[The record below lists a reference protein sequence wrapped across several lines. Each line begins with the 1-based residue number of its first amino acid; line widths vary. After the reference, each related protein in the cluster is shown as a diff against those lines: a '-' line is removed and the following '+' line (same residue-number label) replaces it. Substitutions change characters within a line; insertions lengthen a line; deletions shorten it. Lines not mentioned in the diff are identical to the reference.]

1 MPMMAVALQMRV
13 VDMVSRVPF
22 SDSCQAHAIR
32 AAETNIMGE
41 SVVAGA
47 LRKTM

>member
-1 MPMMAVALQMRV
+1 MAVALQMRLV
-13 VDMVSRVPF
+13 EMVSRVPF
-22 SDSCQAHAIR
+22 SDSCQVHAIK
-32 AAETNIMGE
+32 AAETSIMGE